1 MFDHFD
7 EERRFREA
15 WDAVRIERKV
25 HYSLF
30 TFGHSDLPYFLVTH
44 ADSESATV
52 SVRKGQVKIDRPQ
65 IITPYNAQPEFQ
77 NFFENADDE
86 DYVQFLLS
94 RTAAFSNLKLSN
106 QSGPA
111 KIVTDTV
118 AEAVARLNRQLDN
131 EEEEHVA
138 IISAPP
144 TLAGMAILRYAA
156 ERIMSSA
163 PDNIQEL
170 RERGFLP

>member
-1 MFDHFD
+1 MFDQFD

-15 WDAVRIERKV
+15 WDAIRIERKV
-25 HYSLF
+25 HFSLF
-30 TFGHSDLPYFLVTH
+30 TFGSSDLPYFLVTP
-44 ADSESATV
+44 ADSESQTV
-52 SVRKGQVKIDRPQ
+52 SVCKGNVKIDRPQ
-65 IITPYNAQPEFQ
+65 IITPYNAHPEFQ

-86 DYVQFLLS
+86 DFIQFLLA
-94 RTAAFSNLKLSN
+94 RTAAFGNLKLSN
-106 QSGPA
+106 HSGPA

-118 AEAVARLNRQLDN
+118 DEAVARLNQQLDH

-138 IISAPP
+138 IISAPA

-156 ERIMSSA
+156 ERVMSSA